1 MSSTKH
7 QLSLHLIHREIE
19 NTLIEQRKL
28 DGYINATAMC
38 QAVGKRLGHYL
49 ENATTAAFLA
59 ELSTDVGIPTSLL
72 VQVVKGGSGPQGTWV
87 HPDVAIHLA
96 QWLSPKFA
104 VAVSRWVREWLSGRQ
119 PNGAPGLGLPV
130 HIQRYLANK
139 DQVPYTHFSILN
151 ELAISLI
158 APLEAK
164 GYTLPER
171 MVPDISEGRM
181 FAKWLREQG
190 VDTDAMPTYT
200 QRYMD
205 GRVCKPKMYPIG
217 YLHHFRLH
225 FNEVWLPTKAYQYF
239 RERDPAA
246 LPYLDRLLLDG
257 AGVVRLPAA

>member
-7 QLSLHLIHREIE
+7 QLSLHLIHRQIE

-38 QAVGKRLGHYL
+38 QAVGKRFFDYRRLDATGEFL
-49 ENATTAAFLA
+49 EELAAEA
-59 ELSTDVGIPTSLL
+59 GNPVSELI
-72 VQVVKGGSGPQGTWV
+72 QVVKGNGPQGTWV

-119 PNGAPGLGLPV
+119 PNGAPSPGLPV

-158 APLEAK
+158 APLEAR

-171 MVPDISEGRM
+171 MVPDISEGKM
-181 FAKWLREQG
+181 FAKWLRGQG
-190 VDTDAMPTYT
+190 VNTDAMPTYT
-200 QRYMD
+200 HRYTD

-217 YLHHFRLH
+217 YLHQFRLH
-225 FNEVWLPTKAYQYF
+225 FNEVWLPSKAYQYF
-239 RERDPAA
+239 RERDPVA

-257 AGVVRLPAA
+257 PGVAPLPAA

>member
-1 MSSTKH
+1 MTNNTQ
-7 QLSLHLIHREIE
+7 QLSLHLIHRQME

-59 ELSTDVGIPTSLL
+59 ELATDVGIPTSLL

-87 HPDVAIHLA
+87 HPDVAVHLA

-104 VAVSRWVREWLSGRQ
+104 VAVARWVREWLSGRQ
-119 PNGAPGLGLPV
+119 PSGAPAPGLPH

-139 DQVPYTHFSILN
+139 DRVPYTHFSILG

-158 APLEAK
+158 APLEAR
-164 GYTLPER
+164 GYTLPEQ
-171 MVPDISEGRM
+171 MVPDISEGKM
-181 FAKWLREQG
+181 FAKWLRDQG
-190 VDTDAMPTYT
+190 VDTSKMPTYKH
-200 QRYMD
+200 RYAD
-205 GRVCKPKMYPIG
+205 GRVCDAKMYPVG
-217 YLHHFRLH
+217 YLHAFRLH
-225 FNEVWLPTKAYQYF
+225 FNEVWLPNKAHQYF

-246 LPYLDRLLLDG
+246 LPYLDKILLEAPG
-257 AGVVRLPAA
+257 APGLPAA